1 MTTYR
6 SQAIR
11 EVETDLIAARAR
23 GMIRTPKY
31 AGKTYTEVKAERRRF
46 KVKVWQAI
54 LIGVGV
60 LAVVAIALKAWVG

>member
-46 KVKVWQAI
+46 KVKVYQAI
-54 LIGVGV
+54 LIGMGV
-60 LAVVAIALKAWVG
+60 LVAVAVALKAWVG